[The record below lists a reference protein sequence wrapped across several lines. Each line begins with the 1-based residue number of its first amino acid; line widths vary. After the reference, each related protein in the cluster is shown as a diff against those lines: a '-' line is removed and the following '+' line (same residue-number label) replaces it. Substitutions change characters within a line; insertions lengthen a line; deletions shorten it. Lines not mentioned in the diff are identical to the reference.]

1 MQVRS
6 VGLVSRLLYTR
17 HGGCVCAVQ
26 GLYVVYSFLDGNS
39 KDAIPI
45 NLQDRGTLKLCTVG
59 HVETVYCSKT
69 ARLLHLTQKMDS

>member
-45 NLQDRGTLKLCTVG
+45 NLQDRGMLKLCTVVKRQG
-59 HVETVYCSKT
+59 CYILPKRWIVNVF
-69 ARLLHLTQKMDS
+69 HLKGD